1 MSLST
6 KTVSVNRQEKTE
18 ELLKHHDWKF
28 KLIQEE
34 NPLFS
39 PKCAYVPK
47 GMNEMHIG
55 FFASEV
61 KKARD
66 IYVEF
71 ASIDLDPED
80 PDRTLYKWRFNP
92 HFNEEY
98 ERTEP
103 GTNGHFRYLV
113 PVSELVKIEF
123 EKEEPTQTI
132 KPLNVKEVQSHPNY
146 SKIITK
152 IIDKVNVGVKA
163 RPGYTD
169 FNLVAYSRNNK
180 LPIETIKQIVDD
192 NLYSSLVDVSKVYKI
207 SISDILDSVKFI
219 DDRIDW
225 GQLNITLDEIIE
237 TVVDEILPYIKK

>member
-34 NPLFS
+34 NPLFI

-123 EKEEPTQTI
+123 EQEDQASPSLFPDFDEI
-132 KPLNVKEVQSHPNY
+132 MDPNH
-146 SKIITK
+146 
-152 IIDKVNVGVKA
+152 DA
-163 RPGYTD
+163 P
-169 FNLVAYSRNNK
+169 FN
-180 LPIETIKQIVDD
+180 Q
-192 NLYSSLVDVSKVYKI
+192 
-207 SISDILDSVKFI
+207 
-219 DDRIDW
+219 
-225 GQLNITLDEIIE
+225 ITLRDLAAIMLNKPVSQKQWLNEII
-237 TVVDEILPYIKK
+237 KSK